1 MTKISRTIAGAA
13 MLSFAVIAA
22 LKAVTPA
29 AAADIAALPW
39 DESNVAILR
48 SATVADVE
56 KLVCGSEPPCW
67 ANVDQFEWTDLEGNG
82 KYSLVCVWDARGKV
96 QTISIFQRAAS
107 GRIGQQSIDLE
118 GYGHEENLT
127 DAIRDLNGDGRKE
140 LIIDT
145 GFGEGRDMAET
156 PLTQWP
162 MVYRLQN
169 GQYVEASREFPRFYD
184 KEVLPPLEKQ
194 IVELREKLASEAV
207 ATASGEAVMKEYR
220 IEPDIA
226 SHTTPAQAQAVKD
239 SEHLAVLQSLR
250 NHILLALGR
259 RLTAEE
265 EEEPREW
272 LKSSNGTLVWYAEE
286 AFEEMGD
293 HAPEVQEAKQAL
305 ARMASDS
312 GNAPAEERKI
322 SPAPALLPVAPGN

>member
-1 MTKISRTIAGAA
+1 MKGAITA
-13 MLSFAVIAA
+13 AA
-22 LKAVTPA
+22 LLGVTIIVPVKGGA
-29 AAADIAALPW
+29 TASAADIAATTW
-39 DESNVAILR
+39 DKSNLATLR
-48 SATVADVE
+48 SANVTDVE

-107 GRIGQQSIDLE
+107 GRIAQQSIDLE

-127 DAIRDLNGDGRKE
+127 DAIRDLNVDGKKE
-140 LIIDT
+140 LIINT

-162 MVYRLQN
+162 LVYRLQN
-169 GQYVEASREFPRFYD
+169 GQYVEASRDFPRFYD

-194 IVELREKLASEAV
+194 IVELREKLASEAE
-207 ATASGEAVMKEYR
+207 AKASGEAVMKEYR

-226 SHTTPAQAQAVKD
+226 SHTSPAQAQAVKD

-265 EEEPREW
+265 EEEPRAW
-272 LKSSNGTLVWYAEE
+272 LKSSNETLVWYAED
-286 AFEEMGD
+286 AFEEMRD
-293 HAPEVQEAKQAL
+293 HATDMQEAKQAL
-305 ARMASDS
+305 ARMNDDTRK
-312 GNAPAEERKI
+312 AEEEKRTT
-322 SPAPALLPVAPGN
+322 PAAAVP